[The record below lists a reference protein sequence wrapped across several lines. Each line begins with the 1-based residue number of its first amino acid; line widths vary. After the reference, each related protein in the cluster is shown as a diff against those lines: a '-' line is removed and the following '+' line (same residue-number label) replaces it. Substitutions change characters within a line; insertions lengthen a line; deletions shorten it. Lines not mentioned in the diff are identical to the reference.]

1 MRLQVEN
8 LWVACAFRFSSL
20 VCLSCFIFVLNI
32 YKYILFYR
40 AEDYQRLGVSSCG
53 RHTRHA
59 SRTPHKGRL
68 SKFFSIVFEDG
79 DAQ

>member
-1 MRLQVEN
+1 MRLKVEN
-8 LWVACAFRFSSL
+8 VWIACAFRFSSL
-20 VCLSCFIFVLNI
+20 VSLPCFILGLNI

-40 AEDYQRLGVSSCG
+40 AEDYHGVSSCG
-53 RHTRHA
+53 QHTRHA
-59 SRTPHKGRL
+59 SRTPPKGRL